1 MAVTEGF
8 VLIQMVRSCSPSPD
22 KRDGCV
28 SRPGCP
34 EVSEYFLSLTVPW
47 RWAMW
52 EHHLP
57 MTPSATL
64 MRSPSKT
71 KPVLHWIIQPWGS
84 QTLICADLDVPAD
97 SQEVVCS
104 LLRAEMHS
112 LPMIA
117 DTSSY
122 SSIDLCSDKEEIKAL
137 CWCFSFHCS
146 FWERL
151 KWSLLVSPPCI
162 SLVLSVLPGMRPC
175 FTPMLPPLGSLT
187 SARIPSCLPQTTARP
202 EQWYQPLLA
211 LFPTAN
217 SGRYHQEERFA
228 MPIYTNSRR
237 PHSHHCCCQSPLDH
251 AGWRSLINWW
261 PFCNQR
267 LYKIHQGQC
276 MLSWLLLGLTQ
287 CPDTISA
294 LSGHKPGCN

>member
-137 CWCFSFHCS
+137 CRCFSFHCS

-151 KWSLLVSPPCI
+151 KWSLLVSPPC
-162 SLVLSVLPGMRPC
+162 MR
-175 FTPMLPPLGSLT
+175 
-187 SARIPSCLPQTTARP
+187 
-202 EQWYQPLLA
+202 
-211 LFPTAN
+211 LFGAV
-217 SGRYHQEERFA
+217 
-228 MPIYTNSRR
+228 
-237 PHSHHCCCQSPLDH
+237 
-251 AGWRSLINWW
+251 RSLRDETMFHPNAPTPGIAD
-261 PFCNQR
+261 FSQ
-267 LYKIHQGQC
+267 
-276 MLSWLLLGLTQ
+276 
-287 CPDTISA
+287 DTFLPTTDNSKARAMIPATAGFVSY
-294 LSGHKPGCN
+294 CQ